1 MASLFNNSIG
11 VIMTS
16 KYKNKINPFE
26 DLRSDAQ
33 NSNCGIY
40 KITNLKNNKAYIG
53 QSTDIKSRWNNHKRE
68 LKNDIH
74 RNSHLQNAFN
84 KYGEEAFEFRIL
96 EETFEENLDDAEEYW
111 IDYFDS
117 TNPRKGY
124 NLREGANSYKHRQEI
139 QEQVNLVRQ
148 LRKEERHYFKMRH
161 INNKGGLTKLYE
173 MAKENKTLKDV
184 TLELEISDE
193 YIREYLREQ
202 GFSGWRELVKQ
213 ARTPKTD
220 YSIIDDKGGVLF
232 IMDQLINGIPIRT
245 IAKNLNVKTKFIND
259 YLAFKGFDI
268 KEINKYISKWR
279 IELVLENFGGM
290 DYIKKNLKLGLSMN
304 EISEECKISKKRL
317 TEYLKEYS

>member
-1 MASLFNNSIG
+1 M
-11 VIMTS
+11 MS

-53 QSTDIKSRWNNHKRE
+53 QSTDIKTRWKNHKIE
-68 LKNDIH
+68 LKNNSH

-124 NLREGANSYKHRQEI
+124 NLREGANSYKHRKEI
-139 QEQVNLVRQ
+139 QEQVNLVRE
-148 LRKEERHYFKMRH
+148 LKREEAHYFKMRH
-161 INNKGGLTKLYE
+161 INNKGGLTRLYE

-184 TLELEISDE
+184 TLEFEVSED

-202 GFSGWRELVKQ
+202 GFGGWRELVKQ
-213 ARTPKTD
+213 ARTLIVD
-220 YSIIDDKGGVLF
+220 YSIIEEKGGVLF
-232 IMDQLINGIPIRT
+232 IIDQLINGNSIRS

-259 YLAFKGFDI
+259 YLNSKGLDS
-268 KEINKYISKWR
+268 KEINKHISKWHV
-279 IELVLENFGGM
+279 EVVLKNFGGV
-290 DYIKKNLKLGLSMN
+290 DYIKNNLELGLSLT
-304 EISEECKISKKRL
+304 EISEECKIPTTKLSK
-317 TEYLKEYS
+317 YLKENS